1 MFQLK
6 TIKLFMEHFFFAKA
20 TCEPS
25 PGSKSFLNS
34 KAHTRLV
41 FPCTMHNSPLSRRQ
55 YFPSGLFPPPLLQRT
70 TWSWKSF
77 APTWKSVLSEKHLL
91 AIWKSGRPLCI
102 QVPQDPLFF
111 KFKRSFYEVESTKA
125 ALGLSLQ
132 FCEDCGSQLATL
144 HGINFLRL
152 SGKDIRSKLA

>member
-1 MFQLK
+1 
-6 TIKLFMEHFFFAKA
+6 MEHFFLQRQHVNQALEANVSQTQKR
-20 TCEPS
+20 THDLS
-25 PGSKSFLNS
+25 
-34 KAHTRLV
+34 
-41 FPCTMHNSPLSRRQ
+41 CTMHNSPLSRRQ
-55 YFPSGLFPPPLLQRT
+55 YFPSGIFPPPLLQQT

-91 AIWKSGRPLCI
+91 AIWKSGRPLCS

-111 KFKRSFYEVESTKA
+111 KFKRSFYEVEASKA
-125 ALGLSLQ
+125 DLGLSLQ
-132 FCEDCGSQLATL
+132 FCKDCGSQLATL